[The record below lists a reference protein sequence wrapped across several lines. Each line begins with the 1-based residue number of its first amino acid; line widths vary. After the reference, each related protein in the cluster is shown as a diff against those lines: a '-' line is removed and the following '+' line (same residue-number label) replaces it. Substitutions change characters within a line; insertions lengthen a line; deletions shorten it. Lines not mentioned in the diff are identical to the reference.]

1 MTSVAARFD
10 YEAYLAQFLTGDDD
24 GLVERFFAED
34 CAMITGSGEFVG
46 HAGMRAFLAK
56 AHDGV
61 RECPRV
67 QHYLQDEHNVL
78 AEIDMDFHATKHRP
92 DFPFGEMYPGDSL
105 TVKFLA
111 RYELDEAQKVRRLIT
126 MAWPP
131 GRAVTELPP
140 LGAHPSQIAAYHAY
154 AAAFS
159 ASDQA
164 RYTRFYCDD
173 VVFDLPSVGRFE
185 GAQAIADFYTAMFER
200 VVETLTVHELDASDE
215 AIVVDCTSRFT
226 AVADVPD
233 FVVGALAKGQH
244 VDVRVQV
251 TYRLREG
258 YIAHIQVARA
268 GEPVFSDGR

>member
-1 MTSVAARFD
+1 MTGAAARFD

-34 CAMITGSGEFVG
+34 CAMITGSGEFIG

-92 DFPFGEMYPGDSL
+92 DFPFGEMFPGDSL

-111 RYELDEAQKVRRLIT
+111 RYELDTAQKVRRLIT
-126 MAWPP
+126 MAWPA
-131 GRAVTELPP
+131 GREVTTLPP

-159 ASDQA
+159 AGDPA
-164 RYTRFYCDD
+164 RYTRFYCGD
-173 VVFDLPSVGRFE
+173 VVLELPSVGRFE
-185 GAQAIADFYTAMFER
+185 GAQAIADFYSAMFER
-200 VVETLTVHELDASDE
+200 VVETLTVHRLDASDE

-226 AVADVPD
+226 AVADASD
-233 FVVGALAKGQH
+233 FVVGALAKGEH

-258 YIAHIQVARA
+258 YIDHIQVARA
-268 GEPVFSDGR
+268 GEPVFSDAR